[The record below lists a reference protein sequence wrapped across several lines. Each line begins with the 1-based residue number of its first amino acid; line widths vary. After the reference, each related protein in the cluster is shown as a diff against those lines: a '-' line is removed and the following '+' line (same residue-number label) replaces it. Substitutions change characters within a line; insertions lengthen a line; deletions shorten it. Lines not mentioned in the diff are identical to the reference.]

1 MGGER
6 TGCLKAGNGRP
17 GLCGHHL
24 LGARC
29 HMHGISGW
37 RADPQQLVAAE
48 PGAIQHVLKRR
59 GLAKAA

>member
-1 MGGER
+1 MGAQVCVG
-6 TGCLKAGNGRP
+6 TTC
-17 GLCGHHL
+17 
-24 LGARC
+24 C